1 MKKASTYK
9 ELTNN
14 KSLFYTLQYER
25 THPIIMGHIE
35 DAIESAVEKGQYFV
49 SFELHSLSFYDIK
62 MIMKVLAHYEFNVT
76 YSEIEGTTETGQNV
90 LINVQWL

>member
-35 DAIESAVEKGQYFV
+35 DAIESTVEKGQ
-49 SFELHSLSFYDIK
+49 
-62 MIMKVLAHYEFNVT
+62 
-76 YSEIEGTTETGQNV
+76 
-90 LINVQWL
+90 

>member
-1 MKKASTYK
+1 MKKASKYR

-25 THPIIMGHIE
+25 NHPVIMGHIE

-49 SFELHSLSFYDIK
+49 ALELHSLSDYDIK
-62 MIMKVLAHYEFNVT
+62 MIVKVLSHYEFTST
-76 YSEIEGTTETGQNV
+76 YSVIEAENEACQNV
-90 LINVQWL
+90 LINIQWL